1 MRLTNEKSS
10 DLCICDPATS
20 EVEFW
25 NSVDS
30 IPIEGYNPSI
40 GGWIM
45 WPLVIQQK
53 NRSLTK
59 YRDLTE
65 T

>member
-10 DLCICDPATS
+10 DSCICDPATS

-45 WPLVIQQK
+45 
-53 NRSLTK
+53 
-59 YRDLTE
+59 
-65 T
+65 